1 MASTTVKVDGMTCG
15 HCVKRVTEEVS
26 KVPGVSNVVV
36 DLESGNVTFD
46 AEGDVSRDAL
56 AAVVDEAGFTLV

>member
-26 KVPGVSNVVV
+26 RVPGVSNVVV

-56 AAVVDEAGFTLV
+56 AAAVDEAGFTLV

>member
-15 HCVKRVTEEVS
+15 HCVQRVTDEVS

-36 DLESGNVTFD
+36 DLTSGNVTFD
-46 AEGDVSRDAL
+46 AEGDVPRDAL
-56 AAVVDEAGFTLV
+56 AAAVEEAGFTLV

>member
-15 HCVKRVTEEVS
+15 HCVQRVTDEVS

-36 DLESGNVTFD
+36 DLASGNVTFD

-56 AAVVDEAGFTLV
+56 AAAVEEAGFPLV